1 MDDNGEDCVYFGRA
15 LEREEGAGGR
25 KLHLA
30 VAEGRAKQAVPPWQ
44 QEARDDEG
52 RRRFH
57 GAFTGGFSAGYFN
70 SVGSKEVGADAAVPS
85 PAVPLA
91 AAVLL
96 VSLLPQWS
104 ARRHEGRGDATPEG
118 ATAASLIP
126 LLSPSTPEP
135 PLFIPTPRV
144 DLPANPSPS
153 NAGWQPASFRSSRSQ
168 RAEVQ
173 PQRVEAL
180 MDADERHD
188 AQRGA
193 VAAQSAFDTFGF
205 TAAERARQLAPAAD
219 RRPSVIPGGAVAEL
233 LAPAADSI
241 GAARGE
247 GRGEAGG
254 GRGCARG
261 GRGKGQLDWMGKA
274 LLRRMGWREGRGL
287 GPDEVAA
294 SRKVHREGRR
304 AMLAL
309 AAGGRGRGE
318 GGGDDDGEAE
328 GDEDDEEG
336 DAWGGREEI
345 VGKGRGARGGKDGGA
360 LAAAAAAE
368 AAVAAQLRA
377 PKRDTRG
384 VGFDAFQGAE
394 DVRGQACRGV
404 VRACRGVVRACRGV
418 VRRAEGCSSSSP
430 LRVTLIAHYNS
441 LIPPSRLPP
450 PCLARLSVLWGVG
463 AEHRQ
468 RTAGGAREGGE
479 RGGERGLGG
488 RCRAGGGRQ
497 SLFAAG
503 SGRVAGGFGIG
514 ALEEAGA
521 EDEDIYDFEIP
532 AGELHLVAS
541 DEDEEGEGRGVHA
554 GGGFMAAGRRGQQ
567 GGQQGA
573 QGGAQQGMAWMG
585 GVGRG
590 SSSAVLRGFC
600 EGRVA
605 LEECKWYP
613 PPHVP
618 SSFTPHHVFPSS
630 PPPSAMSAPSTLAPP
645 PAPPPADA
653 AVRAAVEGVAAMVAR
668 CGAHVEALLLSRAGG
683 GVGEGAQ
690 EGMVQG
696 ASAREGGGGEGSA
709 RLAFLVGGEG
719 SAYYRRRVWELAERQ
734 RAAQGRAAAGKAVG
748 SSGGER
754 LGPDVR
760 GALLGEQ
767 PLPSSQPAPAP
778 RLSAHPTPTSTAFP
792 AAAASAFTSAT
803 SPAAPPAPTVPAF
816 QQHGAAAE
824 LAAMM
829 AARFHS
835 SGHEDRAGKGGMS
848 SEKAA
853 LPAAPGAGT
862 ALAGAAAVVV
872 ARRREE
878 AWRPLPL
885 LCKRF
890 NLPDPYAGKH
900 ASACLPPDF
909 PAAPCPFPHV
919 HSPSSSPRVFCP
931 AGPTAMPAAQ
941 VVHSACTLH
950 LCAAHPCDSL
960 QSTRSQHIDPL
971 VHLFTRLSS
980 LSSLFSFS
988 VVPPQ
993 QAPPP
998 PLHRPSQLD
1007 TLTSF
1012 PQTLPSTTPAPTAAP
1027 TAAPSPL
1034 LSLPAPPP
1042 AAPAMPP
1049 GRDGWME
1056 GHEEGHVRGAI
1067 GGGKDDTGR
1076 GGEESAGVWEGEGEG
1091 QAAAEAVKNRP
1102 MDLFKVPPACSPMIP
1117 SPALAVFSFSF
1128 IAIFSDDEDSDDDA
1142 RATSAAPGGID
1153 DVAAAE
1159 AATRALARLEAGDF
1173 LEGLGEELG
1182 LQVDPG
1188 EVRHGAG
1195 GEGRR
1200 EEREGSKGAKRESKA
1215 GKGRAGKEQEGG
1227 VWGQGGYGAGM
1238 AGSAEGA
1245 VEAGRAERAREGVEN
1260 VAGGSG
1266 ASEAAVGEERQSDQ
1280 GGSGGG
1286 MADAHGRTRGG
1297 AMGEGRCALAAAAA
1311 VAAVKKKKRVLTS
1324 SSSSSASSGS
1334 DSDSAGSLSGRG
1346 EGRRRRKEGVKKRSN
1361 KRSREIDGGKKR
1373 RKRTKRRDSGSTGSE
1388 ESDHAARRKKHKKKA
1403 SRRKHHRGRH
1413 ESSSE
1418 SDGSSSE
1425 GDNCGS
1431 DSSSERRHTKSRRRH
1446 GDKGGHKRRNK

>member
-1 MDDNGEDCVYFGRA
+1 MCPDGRQWRGLRVLRARVGARGRA
-15 LEREEGAGGR
+15 RGGR

-96 VSLLPQWS
+96 VSLLPQWVAASIVPLVALSS
-104 ARRHEGRGDATPEG
+104 AR
-118 ATAASLIP
+118 
-126 LLSPSTPEP
+126 
-135 PLFIPTPRV
+135 
-144 DLPANPSPS
+144 
-153 NAGWQPASFRSSRSQ
+153 
-168 RAEVQ
+168 EVQ

-219 RRPSVIPGGAVAEL
+219 RRPSVIPEGPWQSCWRPLLTPSVRQGGKGGGRQGEGGA
-233 LAPAADSI
+233 AP
-241 GAARGE
+241 E
-247 GRGEAGG
+247 EAGG
-254 GRGCARG
+254 RDSWIGWVGWLVAIGLAADCWECNVET
-261 GRGKGQLDWMGKA
+261 LSLPCLPVHSTCKA

-590 SSSAVLRGFC
+590 SSSAVLRGF
-600 EGRVA
+600 
-605 LEECKWYP
+605 
-613 PPHVP
+613 
-618 SSFTPHHVFPSS
+618 S
-630 PPPSAMSAPSTLAPP
+630 PSTLAPP

-890 NLPDPYAGKH
+890 NLPDPYAGK
-900 ASACLPPDF
+900 
-909 PAAPCPFPHV
+909 
-919 HSPSSSPRVFCP
+919 
-931 AGPTAMPAAQ
+931 
-941 VVHSACTLH
+941 
-950 LCAAHPCDSL
+950 
-960 QSTRSQHIDPL
+960 
-971 VHLFTRLSS
+971 
-980 LSSLFSFS
+980 
-988 VVPPQ
+988 
-993 QAPPP
+993 APPP

-1056 GHEEGHVRGAI
+1056 GHEEGH
-1067 GGGKDDTGR
+1067 
-1076 GGEESAGVWEGEGEG
+1076 
-1091 QAAAEAVKNRP
+1091 
-1102 MDLFKVPPACSPMIP
+1102 
-1117 SPALAVFSFSF
+1117 
-1128 IAIFSDDEDSDDDA
+1128 AIFSDDEDSDDDA

>member
-70 SVGSKEVGADAAVPS
+70 SVGSKE
-85 PAVPLA
+85 
-91 AAVLL
+91 
-96 VSLLPQWS
+96 
-104 ARRHEGRGDATPEG
+104 
-118 ATAASLIP
+118 
-126 LLSPSTPEP
+126 
-135 PLFIPTPRV
+135 
-144 DLPANPSPS
+144 
-153 NAGWQPASFRSSRSQ
+153 GWQPASFRSSRSQ

-261 GRGKGQLDWMGKA
+261 GRGKGQLDWMANLCVCPLLFTSQPIASVPHALAYLLPPHFPSTSPTSRPSPTPLLNPTRFTFPPPPTFPAPPVPLPQPPKPGKA

-590 SSSAVLRGFC
+590 SSSAVLRGF
-600 EGRVA
+600 
-605 LEECKWYP
+605 
-613 PPHVP
+613 
-618 SSFTPHHVFPSS
+618 S
-630 PPPSAMSAPSTLAPP
+630 PSTLAPP

-950 LCAAHPCDSL
+950 LCAAHLCDSL

-1056 GHEEGHVRGAI
+1056 GHEEGH
-1067 GGGKDDTGR
+1067 
-1076 GGEESAGVWEGEGEG
+1076 
-1091 QAAAEAVKNRP
+1091 
-1102 MDLFKVPPACSPMIP
+1102 
-1117 SPALAVFSFSF
+1117 
-1128 IAIFSDDEDSDDDA
+1128 AIFSDDEDSDDDA

>member
-15 LEREEGAGGR
+15 LERAEGAGGR

-85 PAVPLA
+85 SAVPSPAVPLA

-104 ARRHEGRGDATPEG
+104 ARRHEGR
-118 ATAASLIP
+118 
-126 LLSPSTPEP
+126 
-135 PLFIPTPRV
+135 
-144 DLPANPSPS
+144 
-153 NAGWQPASFRSSRSQ
+153 GWQPASFRSSRSQ

-188 AQRGA
+188 AQRS
-193 VAAQSAFDTFGF
+193 AAAAHSAFDTFGF
-205 TAAERARQLAPAAD
+205 TAAERARHLAPAAD

-247 GRGEAGG
+247 GRAEAGG

-261 GRGKGQLDWMGKA
+261 GRGRGQLDWMGKA

-294 SRKVHREGRR
+294 SRKVQREGRR

-309 AAGGRGRGE
+309 AAGGRGCGA
-318 GGGDDDGEAE
+318 GGGDEEGEAE
-328 GDEDDEEG
+328 GEEDGEEG
-336 DAWGGREEI
+336 DAWGGRGEI
-345 VGKGRGARGGKDGGA
+345 VGKGRGARGGKDGGP
-360 LAAAAAAE
+360 LAAAATAE

-404 VRACRGVVRACRGV
+404 VR
-418 VRRAEGCSSSSP
+418 RAEG
-430 LRVTLIAHYNS
+430 
-441 LIPPSRLPP
+441 
-450 PCLARLSVLWGVG
+450 W
-463 AEHRQ
+463 Q

-488 RCRAGGGRQ
+488 GACRGGERGLGGRRRAGGGRQ

-521 EDEDIYDFEIP
+521 EDEDIYDSALLLAFLLHSALFFMRTALTPLPSPPVRPPSPCALPPRAPSPPVRPLPPCALSPRAPSPPVRPPEIP
-532 AGELHLVAS
+532 AGELHEVAS
-541 DEDEEGEGRGVHA
+541 HEGEEGEGRGVHA

-590 SSSAVLRGFC
+590 SGAAVLRGFC

-613 PPHVP
+613 PPPTCPPP
-618 SSFTPHHVFPSS
+618 SPPTTSS
-630 PPPSAMSAPSTLAPP
+630 PPPQPP
-645 PAPPPADA
+645 PPCQRP
-653 AVRAAVEGVAAMVAR
+653 
-668 CGAHVEALLLSRAGG
+668 C
-683 GVGEGAQ
+683 
-690 EGMVQG
+690 
-696 ASAREGGGGEGSA
+696 AREEGGGEGSA

-748 SSGGER
+748 SSGGEH
-754 LGPDVR
+754 LGPDAR
-760 GALLGEQ
+760 GALLGER

-778 RLSAHPTPTSTAFP
+778 RLSAHPTPTSTASP
-792 AAAASAFTSAT
+792 AAAASAFTSAA

-848 SEKAA
+848 TEKAA
-853 LPAAPGAGT
+853 LPAAPGADT

-890 NLPDPYAGKH
+890 NLPDPYAGK
-900 ASACLPPDF
+900 
-909 PAAPCPFPHV
+909 
-919 HSPSSSPRVFCP
+919 
-931 AGPTAMPAAQ
+931 
-941 VVHSACTLH
+941 
-950 LCAAHPCDSL
+950 
-960 QSTRSQHIDPL
+960 
-971 VHLFTRLSS
+971 
-980 LSSLFSFS
+980 
-988 VVPPQ
+988 
-993 QAPPP
+993 APPP
-998 PLHRPSQLD
+998 HLHRPSQLD

-1027 TAAPSPL
+1027 S
-1034 LSLPAPPP
+1034 
-1042 AAPAMPP
+1042 
-1049 GRDGWME
+1049 
-1056 GHEEGHVRGAI
+1056 
-1067 GGGKDDTGR
+1067 
-1076 GGEESAGVWEGEGEG
+1076 
-1091 QAAAEAVKNRP
+1091 
-1102 MDLFKVPPACSPMIP
+1102 
-1117 SPALAVFSFSF
+1117 
-1128 IAIFSDDEDSDDDA
+1128 
-1142 RATSAAPGGID
+1142 
-1153 DVAAAE
+1153 
-1159 AATRALARLEAGDF
+1159 
-1173 LEGLGEELG
+1173 
-1182 LQVDPG
+1182 
-1188 EVRHGAG
+1188 
-1195 GEGRR
+1195 
-1200 EEREGSKGAKRESKA
+1200 
-1215 GKGRAGKEQEGG
+1215 
-1227 VWGQGGYGAGM
+1227 
-1238 AGSAEGA
+1238 
-1245 VEAGRAERAREGVEN
+1245 
-1260 VAGGSG
+1260 
-1266 ASEAAVGEERQSDQ
+1266 
-1280 GGSGGG
+1280 
-1286 MADAHGRTRGG
+1286 
-1297 AMGEGRCALAAAAA
+1297 
-1311 VAAVKKKKRVLTS
+1311 
-1324 SSSSSASSGS
+1324 
-1334 DSDSAGSLSGRG
+1334 
-1346 EGRRRRKEGVKKRSN
+1346 
-1361 KRSREIDGGKKR
+1361 
-1373 RKRTKRRDSGSTGSE
+1373 
-1388 ESDHAARRKKHKKKA
+1388 
-1403 SRRKHHRGRH
+1403 
-1413 ESSSE
+1413 
-1418 SDGSSSE
+1418 
-1425 GDNCGS
+1425 
-1431 DSSSERRHTKSRRRH
+1431 
-1446 GDKGGHKRRNK
+1446 

>member
-15 LEREEGAGGR
+15 LERAEGAGGR

-85 PAVPLA
+85 SAVPSPAVPLA

-126 LLSPSTPEP
+126 LLSPSTPKP

-144 DLPANPSPS
+144 YLPPNPPRLSARQPPAFICPPTPRVYLPAPPPPAFICPPTPRVYLPANPPRLSARQPPAFICPPTPRVYLPANPSPS
-153 NAGWQPASFRSSRSQ
+153 NPGWQPASFRSSRSQ

-188 AQRGA
+188 AQRS
-193 VAAQSAFDTFGF
+193 AAAAHSAFDTFGF
-205 TAAERARQLAPAAD
+205 TAAERARHLAPAAD

-241 GAARGE
+241 G
-247 GRGEAGG
+247 
-254 GRGCARG
+254 
-261 GRGKGQLDWMGKA
+261 KA

-294 SRKVHREGRR
+294 SRKVQREGRR

-309 AAGGRGRGE
+309 AAGGRGCGA
-318 GGGDDDGEAE
+318 GGGDEEGEAE
-328 GDEDDEEG
+328 GEEDGEEG
-336 DAWGGREEI
+336 DAWGGRGEI
-345 VGKGRGARGGKDGGA
+345 VGKGRGARGGKDGGP
-360 LAAAAAAE
+360 LAAAATAE

-394 DVRGQACRGV
+394 DVR
-404 VRACRGVVRACRGV
+404 
-418 VRRAEGCSSSSP
+418 
-430 LRVTLIAHYNS
+430 
-441 LIPPSRLPP
+441 
-450 PCLARLSVLWGVG
+450 
-463 AEHRQ
+463 EHRQ

-488 RCRAGGGRQ
+488 GACRGGERGLGGRRRAGGGRQ

-521 EDEDIYDFEIP
+521 EDEDIYDSALLLAFLLHSALFFMRTALTPLPSPPVRPPSPCALPPRAPSPPVRPLPPCALSPRAPSPPVRPPEIP
-532 AGELHLVAS
+532 AGELHEVAS
-541 DEDEEGEGRGVHA
+541 HEGEEGEGRGVHA

-590 SSSAVLRGFC
+590 SGAAVLRGFC
-600 EGRVA
+600 EGRRP
-605 LEECKWYP
+605 C
-613 PPHVP
+613 
-618 SSFTPHHVFPSS
+618 
-630 PPPSAMSAPSTLAPP
+630 
-645 PAPPPADA
+645 
-653 AVRAAVEGVAAMVAR
+653 
-668 CGAHVEALLLSRAGG
+668 
-683 GVGEGAQ
+683 
-690 EGMVQG
+690 
-696 ASAREGGGGEGSA
+696 AREEGGGEGSA

-748 SSGGER
+748 SSGGEH
-754 LGPDVR
+754 LGPDAR
-760 GALLGEQ
+760 GALLGER

-778 RLSAHPTPTSTAFP
+778 RLSAHPTPTSTASP
-792 AAAASAFTSAT
+792 AAAASAFTSAA

-848 SEKAA
+848 TEKAA
-853 LPAAPGAGT
+853 LPAAPGADT

-890 NLPDPYAGKH
+890 NLPDPYAGK
-900 ASACLPPDF
+900 
-909 PAAPCPFPHV
+909 
-919 HSPSSSPRVFCP
+919 
-931 AGPTAMPAAQ
+931 
-941 VVHSACTLH
+941 
-950 LCAAHPCDSL
+950 
-960 QSTRSQHIDPL
+960 
-971 VHLFTRLSS
+971 
-980 LSSLFSFS
+980 
-988 VVPPQ
+988 
-993 QAPPP
+993 APPP
-998 PLHRPSQLD
+998 HLHRPSQLD

-1027 TAAPSPL
+1027 S
-1034 LSLPAPPP
+1034 
-1042 AAPAMPP
+1042 
-1049 GRDGWME
+1049 
-1056 GHEEGHVRGAI
+1056 
-1067 GGGKDDTGR
+1067 
-1076 GGEESAGVWEGEGEG
+1076 
-1091 QAAAEAVKNRP
+1091 
-1102 MDLFKVPPACSPMIP
+1102 
-1117 SPALAVFSFSF
+1117 
-1128 IAIFSDDEDSDDDA
+1128 
-1142 RATSAAPGGID
+1142 
-1153 DVAAAE
+1153 
-1159 AATRALARLEAGDF
+1159 
-1173 LEGLGEELG
+1173 
-1182 LQVDPG
+1182 
-1188 EVRHGAG
+1188 
-1195 GEGRR
+1195 
-1200 EEREGSKGAKRESKA
+1200 
-1215 GKGRAGKEQEGG
+1215 
-1227 VWGQGGYGAGM
+1227 
-1238 AGSAEGA
+1238 
-1245 VEAGRAERAREGVEN
+1245 
-1260 VAGGSG
+1260 
-1266 ASEAAVGEERQSDQ
+1266 
-1280 GGSGGG
+1280 
-1286 MADAHGRTRGG
+1286 
-1297 AMGEGRCALAAAAA
+1297 
-1311 VAAVKKKKRVLTS
+1311 
-1324 SSSSSASSGS
+1324 
-1334 DSDSAGSLSGRG
+1334 
-1346 EGRRRRKEGVKKRSN
+1346 
-1361 KRSREIDGGKKR
+1361 
-1373 RKRTKRRDSGSTGSE
+1373 
-1388 ESDHAARRKKHKKKA
+1388 
-1403 SRRKHHRGRH
+1403 
-1413 ESSSE
+1413 
-1418 SDGSSSE
+1418 
-1425 GDNCGS
+1425 
-1431 DSSSERRHTKSRRRH
+1431 
-1446 GDKGGHKRRNK
+1446 

>member
-1 MDDNGEDCVYFGRA
+1 NLCVCPLLFTSQPIASVPHA
-15 LEREEGAGGR
+15 LAY
-25 KLHLA
+25 LL
-30 VAEGRAKQAVPPWQ
+30 PPHFPSTSPTS
-44 QEARDDEG
+44 R
-52 RRRFH
+52 
-57 GAFTGGFSAGYFN
+57 
-70 SVGSKEVGADAAVPS
+70 PS
-85 PAVPLA
+85 PTPLLNPTRFTFPPPPTFPAPPVPL
-91 AAVLL
+91 
-96 VSLLPQWS
+96 PQ
-104 ARRHEGRGDATPEG
+104 
-118 ATAASLIP
+118 
-126 LLSPSTPEP
+126 P
-135 PLFIPTPRV
+135 PKP
-144 DLPANPSPS
+144 
-153 NAGWQPASFRSSRSQ
+153 
-168 RAEVQ
+168 
-173 PQRVEAL
+173 
-180 MDADERHD
+180 
-188 AQRGA
+188 
-193 VAAQSAFDTFGF
+193 
-205 TAAERARQLAPAAD
+205 
-219 RRPSVIPGGAVAEL
+219 
-233 LAPAADSI
+233 
-241 GAARGE
+241 
-247 GRGEAGG
+247 
-254 GRGCARG
+254 
-261 GRGKGQLDWMGKA
+261 GKA

-294 SRKVHREGRR
+294 SRKVQREGRR

-404 VRACRGVVRACRGV
+404 VR
-418 VRRAEGCSSSSP
+418 RAEGC
-430 LRVTLIAHYNS
+430 
-441 LIPPSRLPP
+441 
-450 PCLARLSVLWGVG
+450 
-463 AEHRQ
+463 
-468 RTAGGAREGGE
+468 
-479 RGGERGLGG
+479 
-488 RCRAGGGRQ
+488 
-497 SLFAAG
+497 
-503 SGRVAGGFGIG
+503 GRVAGGFGIG

-532 AGELHLVAS
+532 AGELHQVAS
-541 DEDEEGEGRGVHA
+541 DEDDEGEGRGVHA

-605 LEECKWYP
+605 LEECKWYCCLP
-613 PPHVP
+613 PPCLTH
-618 SSFTPHHVFPSS
+618 THCS
-630 PPPSAMSAPSTLAPP
+630 PMSPSTLAPP
-645 PAPPPADA
+645 PAPPPTDA
-653 AVRAAVEGVAAMVAR
+653 AVQAAVEGVAAMVAR

-754 LGPDVR
+754 LGPDAR

-803 SPAAPPAPTVPAF
+803 SPAAPPAPTVLAF

-988 VVPPQ
+988 V
-993 QAPPP
+993 
-998 PLHRPSQLD
+998 
-1007 TLTSF
+1007 
-1012 PQTLPSTTPAPTAAP
+1012 
-1027 TAAPSPL
+1027 
-1034 LSLPAPPP
+1034 
-1042 AAPAMPP
+1042 
-1049 GRDGWME
+1049 
-1056 GHEEGHVRGAI
+1056 
-1067 GGGKDDTGR
+1067 
-1076 GGEESAGVWEGEGEG
+1076 
-1091 QAAAEAVKNRP
+1091 
-1102 MDLFKVPPACSPMIP
+1102 
-1117 SPALAVFSFSF
+1117 
-1128 IAIFSDDEDSDDDA
+1128 AIFSDDEDSDDDA

-1188 EVRHGAG
+1188 EVRRGAG

-1260 VAGGSG
+1260 VVGGSG

-1280 GGSGGG
+1280 GDSGGG

-1361 KRSREIDGGKKR
+1361 KRSRETDGGKKR

-1446 GDKGGHKRRNK
+1446 GDKGGRKRRNK

>member
-1 MDDNGEDCVYFGRA
+1 MDNDVEDCVYFGRA
-15 LEREEGAGGR
+15 LERAEGAGGR

-44 QEARDDEG
+44 QEARDEEG

-70 SVGSKEVGADAAVPS
+70 SVGSKE
-85 PAVPLA
+85 
-91 AAVLL
+91 
-96 VSLLPQWS
+96 
-104 ARRHEGRGDATPEG
+104 
-118 ATAASLIP
+118 
-126 LLSPSTPEP
+126 
-135 PLFIPTPRV
+135 
-144 DLPANPSPS
+144 
-153 NAGWQPASFRSSRSQ
+153 GWQPASFRSSRSQ

-180 MDADERHD
+180 MDADERDD

-193 VAAQSAFDTFGF
+193 VAAHSAFDTFGF
-205 TAAERARQLAPAAD
+205 TAAERARHLAPAAD
-219 RRPSVIPGGAVAEL
+219 RRPSVIPEGAVAEL
-233 LAPAADSI
+233 LASAADSI

-247 GRGEAGG
+247 GREEAGG
-254 GRGCARG
+254 GRG
-261 GRGKGQLDWMGKA
+261 QLDWMGWLVAVGLAADCWECNVEMLSLHCLPVHSTLPHAHAYLLPPHFPSTSPTSRPSPTPLLNPTRCTFPPPPTLPAPPVVLPQPPKPGKA

-294 SRKVHREGRR
+294 SRKVQREGRR

-318 GGGDDDGEAE
+318 GRGDEDGEAE
-328 GDEDDEEG
+328 GEEDEEEG
-336 DAWGGREEI
+336 DTWEGRGEI

-377 PKRDTRG
+377 PKRDNRG

-394 DVRGQACRGV
+394 DVRGPPKLFFLPV
-404 VRACRGVVRACRGV
+404 SLTLFTTTL
-418 VRRAEGCSSSSP
+418 SSLLP
-430 LRVTLIAHYNS
+430 AF
-441 LIPPSRLPP
+441 PP

-468 RTAGGAREGGE
+468 RTAGGAREGG
-479 RGGERGLGG
+479 RVGEPVLGG
-488 RCRAGGGRQ
+488 RRRAGGSRQ

-521 EDEDIYDFEIP
+521 EDEDIYDSVASPFSSFTAPSLGTRSGSPPRPPPPCAPEIP
-532 AGELHLVAS
+532 AGELHEVEE
-541 DEDEEGEGRGVHA
+541 DEDEGEGEGPRVLA
-554 GGGFMAAGRRGQQ
+554 GGGFMVQGRRGQQ
-567 GGQQGA
+567 G
-573 QGGAQQGMAWMG
+573 MVWMG
-585 GVGRG
+585 GVGQGRG
-590 SSSAVLRGFC
+590 SGAAVLRGFC

-618 SSFTPHHVFPSS
+618 PSFTPHHVFPSS
-630 PPPSAMSAPSTLAPP
+630 APPTASPAPFPVAPP
-645 PAPPPADA
+645 PAPPPADV

-683 GVGEGAQ
+683 GVGEGAR

-696 ASAREGGGGEGSA
+696 ASTREEGGGEGSV

-734 RAAQGRAAAGKAVG
+734 RAAQGRAAAGKAMG

-754 LGPDVR
+754 LGPDGR

-767 PLPSSQPAPAP
+767 PLPSTQPAPAP
-778 RLSAHPTPTSTAFP
+778 PPSAHPTPTSTASP
-792 AAAASAFTSAT
+792 AAAASAFTSAA
-803 SPAAPPAPTVPAF
+803 SPPAPPAPTAPAF

-835 SGHEDRAGKGGMS
+835 SGHEDRAGKDGMS
-848 SEKAA
+848 TEKAA
-853 LPAAPGAGT
+853 LPAATIADT

-890 NLPDPYAGKH
+890 KLPDPYAGK
-900 ASACLPPDF
+900 
-909 PAAPCPFPHV
+909 
-919 HSPSSSPRVFCP
+919 
-931 AGPTAMPAAQ
+931 
-941 VVHSACTLH
+941 
-950 LCAAHPCDSL
+950 
-960 QSTRSQHIDPL
+960 
-971 VHLFTRLSS
+971 
-980 LSSLFSFS
+980 
-988 VVPPQ
+988 
-993 QAPPP
+993 APPP

-1012 PQTLPSTTPAPTAAP
+1012 PQTLPSSTPAP

-1049 GRDGWME
+1049 ERDGWM
-1056 GHEEGHVRGAI
+1056 GGPEEGHMREAI

-1076 GGEESAGVWEGEGEG
+1076 GREENAGVWEEEGEG
-1091 QAAAEAVKNRP
+1091 QAAAEAVENRP
-1102 MDLFKVPPACSPMIP
+1102 MDLFK
-1117 SPALAVFSFSF
+1117 
-1128 IAIFSDDEDSDDDA
+1128 AIFSDDEDSDDDA
-1142 RATSAAPGGID
+1142 CATSAAPGGID

-1188 EVRHGAG
+1188 EVRRGAG

-1215 GKGRAGKEQEGG
+1215 GKGRAGKEHEGG
-1227 VWGQGGYGAGM
+1227 VWGQGGDGAGM
-1238 AGSAEGA
+1238 AGSAGVT
-1245 VEAGRAERAREGVEN
+1245 VEAGRVERAREGGEN
-1260 VAGGSG
+1260 VAGGRG
-1266 ASEAAVGEERQSDQ
+1266 ASEAPVGQSER
-1280 GGSGGG
+1280 GGSGDG
-1286 MADAHGRTRGG
+1286 MGDAHGGTRGG
-1297 AMGEGRCALAAAAA
+1297 AMGEGRGSPAAAAA
-1311 VAAVKKKKRVLTS
+1311 PGAAREAAGAVAAVNRKKRVLTS
-1324 SSSSSASSGS
+1324 SSSSSSATSGS
-1334 DSDSAGSLSGRG
+1334 DSDSEGSLSGGG
-1346 EGRRRRKEGVKKRSN
+1346 ERRRRRRKEGEKTKSK
-1361 KRSREIDGGKKR
+1361 KRSRETDGGEKR
-1373 RKRTKRRDSGSTGSE
+1373 RKRRKRRDSGSTGSE
-1388 ESDHAARRKKHKKKA
+1388 DSDDAARRRKTKQHKKKA
-1403 SRRKHHRGRH
+1403 SRRKRHRGRH
-1413 ESSSE
+1413 
-1418 SDGSSSE
+1418 GSSSE
-1425 GDNCGS
+1425 EDYSGS
-1431 DSSSERRHTKSRRRH
+1431 DSSSERRRTKSKRRH
-1446 GDKGGHKRRNK
+1446 GDKGGRKRRNK

>member
-1 MDDNGEDCVYFGRA
+1 MDDNGEDNVYFGRA
-15 LEREEGAGGR
+15 LERAEGAGGR

-30 VAEGRAKQAVPPWQ
+30 VVEGRAKQAVPPITHPT
-44 QEARDDEG
+44 ALP
-52 RRRFH
+52 FH
-57 GAFTGGFSAGYFN
+57 PQI
-70 SVGSKEVGADAAVPS
+70 PS
-85 PAVPLA
+85 LHPNPPRL
-91 AAVLL
+91 
-96 VSLLPQWS
+96 S
-104 ARRHEGRGDATPEG
+104 ARQPPAFICPPTPHVYLP
-118 ATAASLIP
+118 ANP
-126 LLSPSTPEP
+126 PRLSARQP
-135 PLFIPTPRV
+135 PAFICPPTPRV
-144 DLPANPSPS
+144 YLPANPPRLYARQPPAFICPPTPRVYLPANPPRLSARQPPAFICPPTPRVYLPANPSPS
-153 NAGWQPASFRSSRSQ
+153 NPGWQPALFRSSRSQ

-188 AQRGA
+188 AQRSA
-193 VAAQSAFDTFGF
+193 VAAHSAFDTFGF
-205 TAAERARQLAPAAD
+205 TAAERARHLAPAAD
-219 RRPSVIPGGAVAEL
+219 RRHSVIPGGAVAEL

-241 GAARGE
+241 
-247 GRGEAGG
+247 
-254 GRGCARG
+254 
-261 GRGKGQLDWMGKA
+261 GKA

-294 SRKVHREGRR
+294 SK
-304 AMLAL
+304 
-309 AAGGRGRGE
+309 
-318 GGGDDDGEAE
+318 
-328 GDEDDEEG
+328 
-336 DAWGGREEI
+336 
-345 VGKGRGARGGKDGGA
+345 K
-360 LAAAAAAE
+360 
-368 AAVAAQLRA
+368 
-377 PKRDTRG
+377 
-384 VGFDAFQGAE
+384 GAE

-404 VRACRGVVRACRGV
+404 VRRE
-418 VRRAEGCSSSSP
+418 EGCSFSSP
-430 LRVTLIAHYNS
+430 FHSHCS
-441 LIPPSRLPP
+441 LQLPRPCFPPSRLPP

-488 RCRAGGGRQ
+488 RRRAGGGKQ

-521 EDEDIYDFEIP
+521 EDEDIYDS
-532 AGELHLVAS
+532 GEMLCGGVQWWWLRSESVLLCKEKVDCMWWHVTMVARYHVSTPSCFPPSLCPVLHAHCAHPLALSPRTPSLPVRPPPPCALSPRAPSPPVRPLPPCALSPRAPSPPVRPLPPCALSPCAPSRDTGGKLPEVAS

-554 GGGFMAAGRRGQQ
+554 GG
-567 GGQQGA
+567 
-573 QGGAQQGMAWMG
+573 
-585 GVGRG
+585 
-590 SSSAVLRGFC
+590 
-600 EGRVA
+600 
-605 LEECKWYP
+605 
-613 PPHVP
+613 
-618 SSFTPHHVFPSS
+618 
-630 PPPSAMSAPSTLAPP
+630 APSPLAPP
-645 PAPPPADA
+645 PAPPSAGA

-683 GVGEGAQ
+683 GVGEGAR

-696 ASAREGGGGEGSA
+696 ASAREEGGGEGSA

-748 SSGGER
+748 ST
-754 LGPDVR
+754 
-760 GALLGEQ
+760 
-767 PLPSSQPAPAP
+767 
-778 RLSAHPTPTSTAFP
+778 HPTPTSTASP
-792 AAAASAFTSAT
+792 AAAASAFTSAA
-803 SPAAPPAPTVPAF
+803 SPAAPPAPTAPAF

-829 AARFHS
+829 TARFHS
-835 SGHEDRAGKGGMS
+835 SGHEDQTGKGGMS
-848 SEKAA
+848 TEKAA
-853 LPAAPGAGT
+853 LPATPGADT

-878 AWRPLPL
+878 AWRLLPL

-900 ASACLPPDF
+900 VSACLPPDF
-909 PAAPCPFPHV
+909 PAASCCFPHV

-941 VVHSACTLH
+941 VVHSACTLQF
-950 LCAAHPCDSL
+950 CAAHPFDSL
-960 QSTRSQHIDPL
+960 QSTRSQHSDPL

-980 LSSLFSFS
+980 LSFLFSFA

-1027 TAAPSPL
+1027 SPL
-1034 LSLPAPPP
+1034 LSLPAPPR

-1056 GHEEGHVRGAI
+1056 GHEEGH
-1067 GGGKDDTGR
+1067 
-1076 GGEESAGVWEGEGEG
+1076 
-1091 QAAAEAVKNRP
+1091 
-1102 MDLFKVPPACSPMIP
+1102 
-1117 SPALAVFSFSF
+1117 
-1128 IAIFSDDEDSDDDA
+1128 AIFSDDEDSDDDA

-1227 VWGQGGYGAGM
+1227 VWGQGRDGAGM
-1238 AGSAEGA
+1238 AGSAGVA
-1245 VEAGRAERAREGVEN
+1245 VEAGQAERAREGGDN
-1260 VAGGSG
+1260 AAGG
-1266 ASEAAVGEERQSDQ
+1266 
-1280 GGSGGG
+1280 
-1286 MADAHGRTRGG
+1286 
-1297 AMGEGRCALAAAAA
+1297 
-1311 VAAVKKKKRVLTS
+1311 K
-1324 SSSSSASSGS
+1324 
-1334 DSDSAGSLSGRG
+1334 RG
-1346 EGRRRRKEGVKKRSN
+1346 E
-1361 KRSREIDGGKKR
+1361 
-1373 RKRTKRRDSGSTGSE
+1373 
-1388 ESDHAARRKKHKKKA
+1388 
-1403 SRRKHHRGRH
+1403 
-1413 ESSSE
+1413 
-1418 SDGSSSE
+1418 
-1425 GDNCGS
+1425 
-1431 DSSSERRHTKSRRRH
+1431 
-1446 GDKGGHKRRNK
+1446 

>member
-1 MDDNGEDCVYFGRA
+1 MRLFPR
-15 LEREEGAGGR
+15 
-25 KLHLA
+25 
-30 VAEGRAKQAVPPWQ
+30 
-44 QEARDDEG
+44 
-52 RRRFH
+52 
-57 GAFTGGFSAGYFN
+57 
-70 SVGSKEVGADAAVPS
+70 
-85 PAVPLA
+85 
-91 AAVLL
+91 LL
-96 VSLLPQWS
+96 FP
-104 ARRHEGRGDATPEG
+104 R
-118 ATAASLIP
+118 
-126 LLSPSTPEP
+126 LLSPLLPLSCSSRCFLSGPLAGTRGEVTQRPRGRRQHHSSHCSPLP
-135 PLFIPTPRV
+135 PPNPLSSSQPPAFICPPTPRV
-144 DLPANPSPS
+144 YLPANPPRLSARQPPAFICPPTPRVYLPANPPRLSACQPPTFICPPTPRVYLPANPPRLSARQPPAFICPPTPRVYLPANPPRLSARQPPAFICPPPPTFICPPTPCVYLPANPPRLSARQPPAFICPPTPRVYLPANPSPS
-153 NAGWQPASFRSSRSQ
+153 NPGWQPASFRSSRSQ

-188 AQRGA
+188 AQRSA
-193 VAAQSAFDTFGF
+193 VAAHSAFDTFGF
-205 TAAERARQLAPAAD
+205 TAAERARHLAPAAD
-219 RRPSVIPGGAVAEL
+219 RRHSVIPGGAVAEL

-241 GAARGE
+241 
-247 GRGEAGG
+247 
-254 GRGCARG
+254 
-261 GRGKGQLDWMGKA
+261 GKA

-294 SRKVHREGRR
+294 SRKVQRKGRR

-309 AAGGRGRGE
+309 AAGGRGRGA
-318 GGGDDDGEAE
+318 GGGDEEGEAE
-328 GDEDDEEG
+328 GEEDGEEG
-336 DAWGGREEI
+336 DAWGGRGEI
-345 VGKGRGARGGKDGGA
+345 VGKGRGARGGKDGGP
-360 LAAAAAAE
+360 LAATATAE

-404 VRACRGVVRACRGV
+404 VRRE
-418 VRRAEGCSSSSP
+418 EGCSFSSP
-430 LRVTLIAHYNS
+430 FHSHCS
-441 LIPPSRLPP
+441 LQLPRPCFPPSRLPP

-488 RCRAGGGRQ
+488 RRRAGGGRQ

-521 EDEDIYDFEIP
+521 EDEDIYDSALLLAFL
-532 AGELHLVAS
+532 LHSALFFMRTALTPLPSPPVRPPSPCALPPRAPSPPVRPLPPCALSPRAPSPPVRPLPPCALSPCAPSRDTGGKLPEVAS

-590 SSSAVLRGFC
+590 SGAAVLRGF
-600 EGRVA
+600 
-605 LEECKWYP
+605 
-613 PPHVP
+613 
-618 SSFTPHHVFPSS
+618 S
-630 PPPSAMSAPSTLAPP
+630 PPSAG
-645 PAPPPADA
+645 A

-683 GVGEGAQ
+683 GVGEGAR

-696 ASAREGGGGEGSA
+696 ASAREEGGGEGSA

-748 SSGGER
+748 SSGGEH
-754 LGPDVR
+754 LGPDAR

-778 RLSAHPTPTSTAFP
+778 PLSAHPTPTSTASP
-792 AAAASAFTSAT
+792 AAAASAFTSAA
-803 SPAAPPAPTVPAF
+803 SPAAPPAPTAPAF

-829 AARFHS
+829 TARFHS
-835 SGHEDRAGKGGMS
+835 SGHEDQTGKGGMS
-848 SEKAA
+848 TEKAA
-853 LPAAPGAGT
+853 LPATPGADT

-878 AWRPLPL
+878 AWRLLPL

-900 ASACLPPDF
+900 VSACLPPDF
-909 PAAPCPFPHV
+909 PAASCCFPHV

-941 VVHSACTLH
+941 VVHSACTLQF
-950 LCAAHPCDSL
+950 CAAHPFDSL
-960 QSTRSQHIDPL
+960 QSTRSQHSDPL

-980 LSSLFSFS
+980 LSFLFSFA

-1027 TAAPSPL
+1027 SPL
-1034 LSLPAPPP
+1034 LSLPAPPR

-1056 GHEEGHVRGAI
+1056 GHEEGH
-1067 GGGKDDTGR
+1067 
-1076 GGEESAGVWEGEGEG
+1076 
-1091 QAAAEAVKNRP
+1091 
-1102 MDLFKVPPACSPMIP
+1102 
-1117 SPALAVFSFSF
+1117 
-1128 IAIFSDDEDSDDDA
+1128 AIFSDDEDSDDDA

-1200 EEREGSKGAKRESKA
+1200 EEREGSKGAKREMQGLKLKQGRRNVQEKEVIMRQVKA
-1215 GKGRAGKEQEGG
+1215 GRVRH
-1227 VWGQGGYGAGM
+1227 VWGRVSG
-1238 AGSAEGA
+1238 EA
-1245 VEAGRAERAREGVEN
+1245 VETVWVMHME
-1260 VAGGSG
+1260 
-1266 ASEAAVGEERQSDQ
+1266 D
-1280 GGSGGG
+1280 
-1286 MADAHGRTRGG
+1286 MRGG
-1297 AMGEGRCALAAAAA
+1297 AMGEGRGALAAAAAPA

-1334 DSDSAGSLSGRG
+1334 DSDSAGSLSGGG
-1346 EGRRRRKEGVKKRSN
+1346 EGRRRRKEGVKKRSK
-1361 KRSREIDGGKKR
+1361 KRSRETDGGKKR
-1373 RKRTKRRDSGSTGSE
+1373 WKRTKRRESGSTGSE
-1388 ESDHAARRKKHKKKA
+1388 ESYDAARRKKHKKKA

-1425 GDNCGS
+1425 GDYCGS

-1446 GDKGGHKRRNK
+1446 GDKGGRKRRNKRRDG